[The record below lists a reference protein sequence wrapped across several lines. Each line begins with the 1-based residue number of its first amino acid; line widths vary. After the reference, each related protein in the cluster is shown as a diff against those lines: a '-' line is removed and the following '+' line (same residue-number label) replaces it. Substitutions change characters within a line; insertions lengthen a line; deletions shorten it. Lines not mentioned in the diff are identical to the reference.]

1 MKFSIPL
8 LAISAVLIFSSN
20 SQAQTVIRITGAQAF
35 GDAVHRGILH
45 VLQANGPFTYAY
57 TGTDINKAQQT
68 IWTGSVSG
76 SPVIFKTSYNGS
88 TAGIR
93 VVTRSSTVN
102 WLPNSTPQSAGGTT
116 NASTATPESA
126 SADAAAV
133 DTFQSSTVYTSPT
146 LIDRRVG
153 AGAYVFVAGKGAP
166 ANLTNITALQAQALY
181 GTGQQPLAFF
191 TGSEADRTTLLPQ
204 TNQPAQVFATGRDY
218 ESGARLV
225 ALIETGIGGQTNIAQ
240 YKPVISGNF
249 VTSHALYPAVT
260 INGIYF
266 PEGSDGNPSN
276 GNIATGVLTKDTV
289 TNLGGWYVSYLPT
302 LDAFNAVAGG
312 AARILSYNGVP
323 YSPAAVA
330 EGSYTLWAYEH
341 LLWKNGLTAVQNNG
355 LNALANQILNV
366 DATVLIGDLK
376 VSRPLDGGVITT
388 DY

>member
-1 MKFSIPL
+1 M
-8 LAISAVLIFSSN
+8 
-20 SQAQTVIRITGAQAF
+20 
-35 GDAVHRGILH
+35 
-45 VLQANGPFTYAY
+45 
-57 TGTDINKAQQT
+57 
-68 IWTGSVSG
+68 
-76 SPVIFKTSYNGS
+76 IFKTSYNGS